1 MNHARRPTYDGAD
14 SSGVMVTKMKIWF
27 DADNGPHA
35 LIMKPL
41 ADHLTEQG
49 HIVRFTARDRTSTCQ
64 LLDLFDLEYTVV
76 GHEYKPGMTGKIAG
90 TLGRAWQLYRTM
102 KSWGP
107 DVSFGHSSRALPIAS
122 WLMGVPTLT
131 MYDYEW
137 INSTLFNLFCTRIL
151 LPKVI
156 GSARVDEA
164 GIKGNKVEFYNGL
177 KEELYV
183 AGRKLAPKD
192 LNELGLKPDKIKI
205 LLRPPATT
213 AHYHNPES
221 EQLLARLLEL
231 LLPRKDV
238 QIVVIPR
245 TPDQLEL
252 FPADQGAE
260 IIVPQRVFDGPG
272 MIAACD
278 MVISGGGTMVREAA
292 VLGVPAYSYFRGKTG
307 NVDHWLEEEGR
318 LVLLTSPAEVDE
330 KLQVVQK
337 NPKDQYPLN
346 QDLVPEITQ
355 QIVESAG

>member
-1 MNHARRPTYDGAD
+1 
-14 SSGVMVTKMKIWF
+14 MKIWF

-41 ADHLTEQG
+41 AEHLTGQG
-49 HIVRFTARDRTSTCQ
+49 HDVCFTARDRTSTCQ
-64 LLDLFDLEYTVV
+64 LLDLFGLTYTVV
-76 GHEYKPGMTGKIAG
+76 GREYKSGMSGKVAG

-102 KSWGP
+102 KSWRP

-122 WLMGVPTLT
+122 WMMGVPTLT

-137 INSTLFNLFCTRIL
+137 INSSLFNLFCSRIV

-156 GSARVDEA
+156 GLSRVEEA
-164 GIKGNKVEFYNGL
+164 GINPDKVHFYNGL

-183 AGRKLAPKD
+183 AGRELSSGD
-192 LNELGLKPDKIKI
+192 LRELGLKPEKVKI

-221 EQLLARLLEL
+221 EKLLDRLLSI
-231 LLPRKDV
+231 LLPREDV

-245 TPDQLEL
+245 TPDQLAL
-252 FPADQGAE
+252 FPGDRGAE

-292 VLGVPAYSYFRGKTG
+292 VLGVPAYSFFRGRTG
-307 NVDHWLEEEGR
+307 NVDKWLEDEGR
-318 LVLLTSPAEVDE
+318 LVLLRSPDEVEE
-330 KLQVVQK
+330 KLQVVQESGK
-337 NPKDQYPLN
+337 NAYPLN
-346 QDLVPEITQ
+346 GNIVAEIAQ
-355 QIVESAG
+355 QILDTAD